1 MDEQKIPLPP
11 WLPWATT
18 ACLAALVACLGEL
31 WILERARMRL
41 MQEQVLLANAALKGA
56 ENQLEAERILDR
68 REHAMERGEDMS
80 FGVALLSP
88 PAGSRPA
95 DPGLGSPWGVVV
107 WESRGLRAIL
117 KVGGLPP
124 APAGRDYQLW
134 LAASEDV
141 PPLSCVAC
149 GALASEQASGV
160 AVNLPAAV
168 ADGSRFFLALGQ
180 KGGDVA
186 LDPATSGG
194 SIVLAT
200 LPFAGRISGR

>member
-80 FGVALLSP
+80 SFPRPQGRAP
-88 PAGSRPA
+88 PTQAWDPHGGSWS
-95 DPGLGSPWGVVV
+95 GN
-107 WESRGLRAIL
+107 RG
-117 KVGGLPP
+117 
-124 APAGRDYQLW
+124 
-134 LAASEDV
+134 
-141 PPLSCVAC
+141 AC
-149 GALASEQASGV
+149 GRS
-160 AVNLPAAV
+160 
-168 ADGSRFFLALGQ
+168 
-180 KGGDVA
+180 
-186 LDPATSGG
+186 
-194 SIVLAT
+194 
-200 LPFAGRISGR
+200 